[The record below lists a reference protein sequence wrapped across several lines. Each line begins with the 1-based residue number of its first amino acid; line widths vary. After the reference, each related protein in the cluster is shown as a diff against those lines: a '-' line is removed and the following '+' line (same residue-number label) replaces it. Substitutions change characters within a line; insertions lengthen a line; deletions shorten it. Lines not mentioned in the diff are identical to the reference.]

1 MWELSDSFVVLRE
14 SEAFQGAGD
23 VDLAVHLPRQQGG
36 GGWRTYSHVLFGLLK
51 LNPLDVWSSL

>member
-23 VDLAVHLPRQQGG
+23 VDLAVHLPRLRG

-51 LNPLDVWSSL
+51 PNPLDVWSSL